1 MDYKIL
7 IVDDV
12 EMNRRLIT
20 DVLKGKLKNA
30 SFLQASN
37 GVEVFEVLEKVD
49 VDLIVLDLI
58 MPVKDGFAVLS
69 ELKANDLY
77 SHIPVI
83 VSSAITEI
91 SSIEMTLEM
100 GAVDYFTKPLSP
112 EDMDI
117 ILPLKA
123 KNALV
128 FYEQQKTIEALNR
141 EIQVE
146 LKNANDFQNI
156 MLPKSHDFE
165 SVDLFIKF
173 QPSLGIGGDCFDC
186 FEDGN
191 RMWFIIADV
200 TGHGI
205 AAGMASSMVKIMFRC
220 SVKGEN
226 MTPAKV
232 LSDINKS
239 ISEIFDFGKNFNYLV
254 FTAFVGCIDNGTF
267 LYANAGQ
274 PYPLIY
280 HKEDKCIE
288 VIEEGGLPVGIL
300 EDTAYQLHSKTLGEG
315 DSIFLYTDGLF
326 SSGQKTDFVNWKLV
340 HEFAMEHKNE
350 IEAEPEVFLE
360 ELLWYFHLIHK
371 SEGSEHGQDFTDDVA
386 MMLLKMKSD
395 PKHETH

>member
-1 MDYKIL
+1 MDYNIL
-7 IVDDV
+7 IADDV

-20 DVLKGKLKNA
+20 DVLKGKLTGV

-37 GVEVFEVLEKVD
+37 GQEVFSVLDKID

-58 MPVKDGFAVLS
+58 MPVMDGFEVL
-69 ELKANDLY
+69 ERLKKDDKL

-123 KNALV
+123 KNALQ
-128 FYEQQKTIEALNR
+128 FYEQQKTIAALNR

-146 LKNANDFQNI
+146 LKNAHDFQNI
-156 MLPKSHDFE
+156 MLPKSRDFE
-165 SVDLFIKF
+165 NVDLFIKF

-186 FEDGN
+186 FERDGKL
-191 RMWFIIADV
+191 WFIIADV

-220 SVKGEN
+220 SVKHKK
-226 MTPAKV
+226 MTPDEV
-232 LSDINKS
+232 LTNINKN
-239 ISEIFDFGKNFNYLV
+239 IFEIFDFGSSFNYLV
-254 FTAFVGCIDNGTF
+254 FTAFVGCIDHGEF
-267 LYANAGQ
+267 HYSNAGQ

-280 HKEDKCIE
+280 HQSSKSIE
-288 VIEEGGLPVGIL
+288 IIEEGGMPVGVF
-300 EDTAYQLHSKTLGEG
+300 DSATYQLNYKRLGEG

-326 SSGQKTDFVNWKLV
+326 SSGQKSDFINWKLV
-340 HEFAMEHKNE
+340 HEFADNHVKELSE
-350 IEAEPEVFLE
+350 EPNVFLDE
-360 ELLWYFHLIHK
+360 MFWYFHLIHK
-371 SEGSEHGQDFTDDVA
+371 SDSASGEEDFTDDVA
-386 MMLLKMKSD
+386 MMLLKMK
-395 PKHETH
+395 PREE